1 MIIRSSRMQR
11 TYNIAVATESLPTTY
26 ELFTFTPNFLT
37 IDYFF
42 LSFFLFSLFFSFSF
56 SFFFLL
62 HPRPFHS
69 TSTFTLRIS
78 PFFSLS
84 LYTIHLSLRSTS
96 LARSFFLFLLTK
108 LSLVHTTYH
117 IPHARIRLSS
127 SFLGLSSLLFFFFFF
142 FFFFF
147 IDIVMCSFRKDTQVI
162 FHHSF

>member
-78 PFFSLS
+78 PFFPYPFTRFTFHFLS
-84 LYTIHLSLRSTS
+84 
-96 LARSFFLFLLTK
+96 RSFFLSFPFNQII
-108 LSLVHTTYH
+108 SRSYH
-117 IPHARIRLSS
+117 IPHTTCTHTFILFVSRIILIT
-127 SFLGLSSLLFFFFFF
+127 FFFLFF

-147 IDIVMCSFRKDTQVI
+147 IDIVMCSFRKDTKVI
-162 FHHSF
+162 FHH